1 MLIIYLVLFVGG
13 FWIIFNNLA
22 YEKGTQYFDGQINL
36 NMVLNN
42 CTLKIVDNKTV
53 AQYKITYDVPGM
65 FDLDF
70 RHSTSSFDY

>member
-53 AQYKITYDVPGM
+53 A
-65 FDLDF
+65 
-70 RHSTSSFDY
+70 